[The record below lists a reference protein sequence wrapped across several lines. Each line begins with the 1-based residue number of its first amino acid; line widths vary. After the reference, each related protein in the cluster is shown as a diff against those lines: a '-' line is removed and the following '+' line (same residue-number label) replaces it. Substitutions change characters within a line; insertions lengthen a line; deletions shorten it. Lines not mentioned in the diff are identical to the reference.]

1 MARDGNIQNR
11 GNTLIIIMY
20 RRILILFLCLVM
32 AFVSCRKAEEPQP
45 TPTPDPPTPEVIHVE
60 SVTLPDTTYVGL
72 ALDVQIP
79 VQVLPENATDKS
91 LTWYSMDEKIAV
103 IDSAGVAHGLKT
115 GTCNIVAVSNDGGI
129 DAHGKLTVQI
139 SKVELKP
146 EMVSTNMPMQYVTW
160 GYSPDGTWT
169 GSNMVIT
176 ASQSASR
183 LAKYGRPENM
193 WDGDED
199 TEFHTNF
206 DVCTVG
212 SSWSHRSGT
221 STKYEYI
228 QFDLGEPLARCTIRF
243 TVSKTTWFDTHG
255 YRLEFSED
263 GQTYLDADYA
273 DYHSIGLH
281 TPVKGVAGERFVI
294 NDTIGQTD
302 KPFRGF
308 RIVPIHGYTS
318 SDMAGYWGIAEIEV
332 YRTKI

>member
-1 MARDGNIQNR
+1 
-11 GNTLIIIMY
+11 LIITMHV
-20 RRILILFLCLVM
+20 RNLILFLCLVG
-32 AFVSCRKAEEPQP
+32 FISCGKTEDPQP
-45 TPTPDPPTPEVIHVE
+45 TPTLDPPKPEVIHVE
-60 SVTLPDTTYVGL
+60 SVTLPDTTCVGL
-72 ALDVQIP
+72 ALDLQIP
-79 VQVLPENATDKS
+79 VVVLPENATDKS
-91 LTWYSMDEKIAV
+91 LTWYSLNEQIAV

-115 GTCNIVAVSNDGGI
+115 GTCNIVAVSKDGNI
-129 DAHGKLTVQI
+129 DAHGVLVVQV
-139 SKVELKP
+139 SQVELKP

-169 GSNMVIT
+169 GSNQLIT
-176 ASQSASR
+176 TDQSAAR

-206 DVCTVG
+206 DVCSVG
-212 SSWSHRSGT
+212 TSWAQRSGT

-228 QFDLGEPLARCTIRF
+228 QFDLGETLARGTIRF
-243 TVSKTTWFDTHG
+243 TISKTTWFDTHG

-273 DYHSIGLH
+273 DYNSVGLH
-281 TPVKGVAGERFVI
+281 TPVKGVAREKFQI
-294 NDTIGQTD
+294 YDTTGQSG
-302 KPFRGF
+302 KSFRGF